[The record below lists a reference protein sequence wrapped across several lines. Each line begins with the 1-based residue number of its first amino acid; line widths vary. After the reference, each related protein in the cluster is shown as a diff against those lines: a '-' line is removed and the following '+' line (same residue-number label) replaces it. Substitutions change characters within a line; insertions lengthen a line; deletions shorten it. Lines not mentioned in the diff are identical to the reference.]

1 MIKANIGLRL
11 HDAKPGT
18 LAERAA
24 SAASQ
29 GFECAHLAL
38 SKLMGAQYMDPAVF
52 TPGLAARVRRDMN
65 GMDIAVLG
73 CYLNLCTT
81 DEEEYRETVKRY
93 TAHLRLAPMV
103 GAGVV
108 GTETGNPNP
117 EYRYDP
123 EHSHS
128 EEALEMFIRRVEPV
142 VKTAEKLGALL
153 AIEPVYTHIVSTPRR
168 ARRVLDAVAS
178 PNLRIIF
185 DPVNMLHPDNLS
197 RRDEVIAEAI
207 ESLGEE
213 IDVIHIKDYVI
224 RADGKMDSVAAG
236 LGEMDFS
243 RVLRFAARVK
253 PGIQMT
259 LENTVPENAENARIF
274 VNGAYCAAALAE

>member
-11 HDAKPGT
+11 HDSRPGT
-18 LAERAA
+18 LRERVR
-24 SAASQ
+24 SAAEQ
-29 GFECAHLAL
+29 GFSCVHLAL
-38 SKLMGAQYMDPAVF
+38 SKVLGPEYMDPMVF
-52 TPGLAARVRRDMN
+52 TPGLAARVRADME
-65 GMDIAVLG
+65 GMDVAVLG

-81 DEEEYRETVKRY
+81 DLSEYARTLEKY
-93 TAHLRLAPMV
+93 TAHLRIAPLI

-117 EYRYDP
+117 AYRYDP

-128 EEALEMFIRRVEPV
+128 GEALEMFIRRVEPV
-142 VKTAEKLGALL
+142 VRTAEKFGAML
-153 AIEPVYTHIVSTPRR
+153 AIEPVYTHIVSTPAR
-168 ARRVLDAVAS
+168 ARRVLDAVSS

-185 DPVNMLHPDNLS
+185 DPVNLLHPDNLS

-207 ESLGEE
+207 ETLGPE
-213 IDVIHIKDYVI
+213 IDVIHIKDYVL
-224 RADGKMDSVAAG
+224 RGDGGMDSVAAG

-243 RVLRFAARVK
+243 AILRFAAEKK

-274 VNGAYCAAALAE
+274 VDGAYNEQALA